1 MTKPHIRL
9 LIIDDDIV
17 DRKACQRALTQNPD
31 YQFVLSE
38 AETGREGLQLAHS
51 ERPDCILLDY
61 HLPDIDGLEF
71 LSELRGE
78 TGEISTPVMML
89 TGSDNALVAV
99 EAMKRGARDYLVKD
113 VERQYLEL
121 LPVVIQRMLREQ
133 ALQAE
138 KKAAEAKYRALVE
151 KIPAITYVL
160 ALDEKGSPLYVSPQ
174 IKALGFSPEEWLA
187 DPEIRFRQIHP
198 DDRQRVAKQLSH
210 SRTTGSH
217 FCCEYRLRARNGS
230 ILWFRD
236 EATVVQDESGHPLVQ
251 QGILMDITKNKQ
263 MEEDLREHRNRL
275 EELVIKRT
283 HRLTIVNE
291 ELRLYIEELKRM
303 EEALFK
309 EKERAQTTLE
319 SIGDAVITTDAA
331 GCIEYM
337 NPVAE
342 RFTGWSRTEAQ
353 GQPLERIFC
362 IVHEATREPVEN
374 LAMRCVTEGHRT
386 ELTDHNI
393 LLRRDGSEFAVAE
406 LASPIHDRQGKAV
419 GAVIVF
425 HDVSQQRKLAQQ
437 LSHQATHDALT
448 GLINRQDFEQ
458 RLARVLAHA
467 HEDHSEHVL
476 CYLDLDRFKAV
487 NDSCGHAAG
496 DQMLRQI
503 SSLLQEKMRQ
513 RDTLARLGGD
523 EFGLLLEHCP
533 LDQALVIAEEILQV
547 IQNFKFQWKGATYG
561 VGVSIGVAVIR
572 PESENLL
579 ALLSAADAACYLA
592 KQSGR
597 NRISV
602 YRPDDAELLLRY
614 SELQWVERI
623 THALENNGFRLFY
636 QPITTLASHDKER
649 AHYEILLRMLDQD
662 GKLIPPGAFMPEAER
677 HNLMP
682 AIDRW
687 VVSQLMS
694 RLAAQRLDRQGA
706 DIPLYSINISAAT
719 LADKTIVD
727 FIREQME
734 RHQVPAHALSFEISE
749 TDVTNLAQ
757 AASVLRDLKQLG
769 CYITLDNFS
778 GTLSFISCLKNLP
791 VDFLKLG
798 GVLVRDIA
806 KDPVAQKLLE
816 SITQLAHVMVI
827 QTIAGYAES
836 EAILEKLRQ
845 LGVDHAQGFAVAH
858 PRPLEELLPEKNMLA
873 GNL

>member
-1 MTKPHIRL
+1 MTKPQIRL
-9 LIIDDDIV
+9 LIIDDDSV
-17 DRKACQRALTQNPD
+17 DRKACQRALAQHPD
-31 YQFVLSE
+31 CQFVLSE
-38 AETGREGLQLAHS
+38 AETGQEGMQLAHS

-61 HLPDIDGLEF
+61 RLPDIDGLEF

-78 TGEISTPVMML
+78 TCEISIPVIML
-89 TGSDNALVAV
+89 TGANNALVAV

-151 KIPAITYVL
+151 QIPVITYVL
-160 ALDEKGSPLYVSPQ
+160 ALDEEGSPLYISPQ

-187 DPEIRFRQIHP
+187 DPEIRLKQIYP
-198 DDRQRVAKQLSH
+198 DDRERVAKQLSH
-210 SRTTGSH
+210 SRTTADP
-217 FCCEYRLRARNGS
+217 FCCEYRLRARNGV

-236 EATVVQDESGHPLVQ
+236 EAAVVQDESGHPLVQ
-251 QGILMDITKNKQ
+251 QGILVDITRNKQ
-263 MEEDLREHRNRL
+263 MEEELREHRHRL

-283 HRLTIVNE
+283 HKLTIVNE
-291 ELRLYIEELKRM
+291 ELRLYIDELKRM

-319 SIGDAVITTDAA
+319 SIGDAVISTDAA
-331 GCIEYM
+331 GRIEYM

-353 GQPLERIFC
+353 DQPLERIFH

-374 LAMRCVTEGHRT
+374 LAMRCITEGRRT
-386 ELTDHNI
+386 ELTNHNT
-393 LLRRDGSEFAVAE
+393 LLRRDGSQFAVAE
-406 LASPIHDRQGKAV
+406 SASPIHDRQGKAV

-448 GLINRQDFEQ
+448 GLINRHEFEQ

-487 NDSCGHAAG
+487 NDSCGHAVG

-503 SSLLQEKMRQ
+503 SALLQEKMRH

-533 LDQALVIAEEILQV
+533 LDQALVIAEELLQAV
-547 IQNFKFQWKGATYG
+547 QNFKFQWEGGTYG

-614 SELQWVERI
+614 SELQWVGRI

-694 RLAAQRLDRQGA
+694 RLADQRLDRQGA

-727 FIREQME
+727 FIREQLE
-734 RHQVPAHALSFEISE
+734 AHQVPAHALGFEISE
-749 TDVTNLAQ
+749 TTVTNLVQ

-845 LGVDHAQGFAVAH
+845 LGVDHAQGFAVSH
-858 PRPLEELLPEKNMLA
+858 PRPLEELLPEKDVLV
-873 GNL
+873 GNP